1 MGALWADT
9 KAWYELHSQTGN
21 KEETGCRG
29 RRGEVE
35 RWQANNCAKL
45 MMRHSAAKT
54 KGQWDTTNSS
64 RSNSCTTNRI
74 RGRGK
79 GQGLARKKAINCEVR
94 GRGGR
99 WPTEATPCRDKAL
112 SYVVWQVESTE
123 RRKNIAPAWIS
134 GCASCDAAGVAAGWW
149 GREEKGMGGAGVA
162 IQVRRFLISPISVDV
177 FIKFPA

>member
-54 KGQWDTTNSS
+54 KGQGDTTNSS

-74 RGRGK
+74 RGRDK
-79 GQGLARKKAINCEVR
+79 GQGQPRKKAINCEVR
-94 GRGGR
+94 GRGGG
-99 WPTEATPCRDKAL
+99 WPTEATPCRGKAL
-112 SYVVWQVESTE
+112 SDVVWQVESTE

-134 GCASCDAAGVAAGWW
+134 GCASCHAAGVAAGWR
-149 GREEKGMGGAGVA
+149 GREGKWMGVA
-162 IQVRRFLISPISVDV
+162 GIANQVRRFLISPISVDV

>member
-21 KEETGCRG
+21 KEATGCRG

-54 KGQWDTTNSS
+54 KGQGDTTNSS

-79 GQGLARKKAINCEVR
+79 GKQEKKAINCEVR
-94 GRGGR
+94 GRGGG
-99 WPTEATPCRDKAL
+99 WPTEATPCRGKAL
-112 SYVVWQVESTE
+112 SDVMWQVESTE

-134 GCASCDAAGVAAGWW
+134 GCASCHAAGVAAGWR
-149 GREEKGMGGAGVA
+149 GRVGKGLDVAGVA
-162 IQVRRFLISPISVDV
+162 NQVRRFLISPISVDV

>member
-54 KGQWDTTNSS
+54 KGQGDTTNSS

-74 RGRGK
+74 RGGGK
-79 GQGLARKKAINCEVR
+79 GQGARASKKKGNKLWSEGQ
-94 GRGGR
+94 GRGVANGSYPLPWQSVER
-99 WPTEATPCRDKAL
+99 CRVASGIDWKKKKYSARMDFRL
-112 SYVVWQVESTE
+112 CVLP
-123 RRKNIAPAWIS
+123 RRR
-134 GCASCDAAGVAAGWW
+134 GCCRVK
-149 GREEKGMGGAGVA
+149 RKGGEGAGRCRGCDSSA
-162 IQVRRFLISPISVDV
+162 PISD
-177 FIKFPA
+177 FPNFCWCFY